1 MDVHDAKIH
10 IFATEK
16 NCLIKTRLLSVTLFV
31 FFQAL
36 SQEKSIKLFFSEDN
50 NSLYSL
56 YNEQILKKELYG
68 DTEQTLILNPLPE
81 DYPEYNP
88 IWYQNQLHL
97 LSQKG
102 GLLYRVENDTTIRLD
117 KSFQHRKQ
125 FQSNDFVYRD
135 TLFRYGGYGF
145 WRANNFFTY
154 FDHSTKEWEYY
165 PTNSFTMPDEA
176 YDGKAFLLGDHFYV
190 FGGQTVDKSNGLAGN
205 KSNQIWIFDF
215 QSREWTNAGKTA
227 INISPY
233 KTIQKDSLFY
243 LIGQPSNSEGDLIL
257 DLGSNTAKRF
267 DHTLISA
274 NTNKKAPAFFMGDTL
289 YYTHEGTLHKSL
301 AFRDVFVNQTGQD
314 RLFLNEIT
322 LFWNISMLALAGLAI
337 FMLAYGSVIW
347 QRRKLPRQVKGGIRH
362 NLTFYP
368 LSEEEQQIIR
378 YLKQH
383 LSATTEDLIHFFSAK
398 NRSYSQ
404 THKLKAEA
412 IENINQLLIRLV
424 GKDLIKSKKD
434 PKDKRQIVYYYKRN
448 ILH

>member
-1 MDVHDAKIH
+1 MDVHETKIH
-10 IFATEK
+10 IFATQK
-16 NCLIKTRLLSVTLFV
+16 NHLIKTRLLKVILFV
-31 FFQAL
+31 FSQAL
-36 SQEKSIKLFFSEDN
+36 SQEKTIKLFFSEEN

-56 YNEQILKKELYG
+56 YNEQILKKELYR
-68 DTEQTLILNPLPE
+68 DTEQTLTLNPLPE
-81 DYPEYNP
+81 DYPAYTP

-97 LSQKG
+97 LSQMG

-165 PTNSFTMPDEA
+165 QTNSFTIPDEA
-176 YDGKAFLLGDHFYV
+176 YDGNAFLLGDHFYV
-190 FGGQTVDKSNGLAGN
+190 FGGQTVNKNNGLAGN
-205 KSNQIWIFDF
+205 KSNQIWVFDF
-215 QSREWTNAGKTA
+215 QSKEWTNGGKTG
-227 INISPY
+227 INIAPY
-233 KTIQKDSLFY
+233 KSVQKDSLFY
-243 LIGQPSNSEGDLIL
+243 LIGHPSNSPGDLIL
-257 DLGSNTAKRF
+257 DLDGNIAKRF
-267 DHTLISA
+267 NHTLISA
-274 NTNKKAPAFFMGDTL
+274 NTNKEGPAFFKGDTL
-289 YYTHEGTLHKSL
+289 YYTHEGALHKSL
-301 AFRDVFVNQTGQD
+301 AFRDVFVKQTGQD

-322 LFWNISMLALAGLAI
+322 LFWSISMLALAGLLI
-337 FMLAYGSVIW
+337 FILAYGSVLW
-347 QRRKLPRQVKGGIRH
+347 QRRKLPRLVKGGVRH

-378 YLKQH
+378 YLQQH
-383 LSATTEDLIHFFSAK
+383 LSAPTEDLLPIFSGK

-404 THKLKAEA
+404 THKLKADA

-434 PKDKRQIVYYYKRN
+434 PKDKRQLVYYYKRN